1 MAKED
6 IIRKGR
12 DIREVAPKKRI
23 VVSSEITYILAVVL
37 LALAVAILTAADLGI
52 SMIVAPA
59 YLLSLKTGVVTFGQ
73 AEYIIQAGVFILL
86 CLVIRRFR
94 PVYLMSFV
102 TCLVY
107 GAVLDLWRML
117 PCFDPSVTA
126 RGAGSR
132 DAAANTFAEKHGHCG
147 WRKAGAPQ
155 RGGLPVRVS
164 TTKAEGRPMY
174 GRCPCKAKAPSAAIL
189 AHRRPN
195 ENPAPCKIVLSFCGR
210 AWYNKM

>member
-126 RGAGSR
+126 PGSMALWLR
-132 DAAANTFAEKHGHCG
+132 IPMFIVGVLLTSFAVALFFKTYLYPQVEGLGWGTLVMALLNGTIIGFFSKQLDRAFEFRPYLKKFAAHFE
-147 WRKAGAPQ
+147 
-155 RGGLPVRVS
+155 
-164 TTKAEGRPMY
+164 
-174 GRCPCKAKAPSAAIL
+174 
-189 AHRRPN
+189 
-195 ENPAPCKIVLSFCGR
+195 LSG
-210 AWYNKM
+210 KS

>member
-86 CLVIRRFR
+86 CLVI
-94 PVYLMSFV
+94 
-102 TCLVY
+102 C
-107 GAVLDLWRML
+107 
-117 PCFDPSVTA
+117 
-126 RGAGSR
+126 
-132 DAAANTFAEKHGHCG
+132 
-147 WRKAGAPQ
+147 
-155 RGGLPVRVS
+155 
-164 TTKAEGRPMY
+164 
-174 GRCPCKAKAPSAAIL
+174 
-189 AHRRPN
+189 
-195 ENPAPCKIVLSFCGR
+195 
-210 AWYNKM
+210 